1 MKETKIIRAGGDG
14 ANKRNVSI
22 KRRVILSTPFALT
35 ASRFAYG
42 QKSEDSY
49 KFIVPSG
56 PGSAIDVT
64 ARFLGQELAKDG
76 SNWVVENQTGA
87 GGIIGTQAVARSAPN
102 GRTLGIVSSNYAIT
116 PALQSV
122 NFDPVADIA
131 PVAITGS
138 VSLGVAV
145 RADHPAKDM
154 KQFIELARANA
165 GQASY
170 GTGGVATI
178 GHIAGEVLASMAKI
192 SMLHVPYRGTERL
205 MTDLVGGRLDSVIT
219 ATSSCA
225 PFVQSGQIRLLA
237 VTGNRRVSAFPDV
250 PTVAESGLDGYKMDS
265 WIAIIAPGYTPR
277 TAQEEIW
284 KKVSRALEN
293 QALRKQLQA
302 AGIEGEIQGPEDAR
316 QVIHDDLARFARLI
330 PTLNV
335 T

>member
-1 MKETKIIRAGGDG
+1 MKETKKIPIGGSG
-14 ANKRNVSI
+14 MKQRNVST
-22 KRRVILSTPFALT
+22 KRRIVFSSPFLLM
-35 ASRFAYG
+35 ASRFAYA

-76 SNWVVENQTGA
+76 SNWVIENQTGA
-87 GGIIGTQAVARSAPN
+87 GGIIGTQSVARSAPN

-122 NFDPVADIA
+122 TFDPVTDLA
-131 PVAITGS
+131 PIAITGS

-154 KQFIELARANA
+154 RQFIDLARSNA
-165 GQASY
+165 EQASY

-237 VTGNRRVSAFPDV
+237 VTGNQRVSAFPEV

-265 WIAIIAPGYTPR
+265 WIAIIAPGSTPQ
-277 TAQEEIW
+277 AEQEEIW

-293 QALRKQLQA
+293 QALRKQLQS
-302 AGIEGEIQGPEDAR
+302 AGIEGEILGPDGAR
-316 QVIHDDLARFARLI
+316 QVIHDDLARFAKLI
-330 PTLNV
+330 PNLNV